1 MATARDCATTL
12 AATLVGPLVHAIRLT
27 PPTAASGSPTAA
39 STLSVDL
46 HDAEGRP
53 VSLATVDVSADPD
66 VAVDPLRETDPRGRY
81 TAGVRLPLTRRE
93 ARLRVT
99 VNRAVTLDETLEV
112 PEPIVAAPVA
122 VARAAPPPSV
132 QVEVIR
138 AAQPFHHPEDDEVP
152 TDEEK

>member
-1 MATARDCATTL
+1 VPRWTT
-12 AATLVGPLVHAIRLT
+12 H
-27 PPTAASGSPTAA
+27 PPN
-39 STLSVDL
+39 
-46 HDAEGRP
+46 
-53 VSLATVDVSADPD
+53 
-66 VAVDPLRETDPRGRY
+66 
-81 TAGVRLPLTRRE
+81 TAGVRPPLTRRE

-138 AAQPFHHPEDDEVP
+138 EA
-152 TDEEK
+152 